1 MAFDADGADEKG
13 GEEAVGGGEVGEEE
27 PLMDGMVRRGLLSVV
42 CGYAQTVEVK
52 VKGSTVDLTLVSRRS
67 RFRSGV

>member
-13 GEEAVGGGEVGEEE
+13 GQEAGGEVGEEE